1 MRISWRSRKHCCR
14 YKKAKEQ
21 FDEKTKTLQEIFDY
35 TKECLISL
43 GLDTTKMKIIDDI
56 KMFPP
61 YDKNF
66 YEKIKDSFS
75 LDDER
80 DIVWMKFTKKKG
92 HIGVVATSN
101 DINFD
106 MPQDLCDYDKK
117 KDNGKWLYNF
127 SGVLV
132 KYLEEEWNEEY
143 VFVFPLA
150 KQTNHPY
157 TRHMVE
163 KEIGNYLIDK
173 GVPILDYYSHR
184 I

>member
-14 YKKAKEQ
+14 YEKAKEQ
-21 FDEKTKTLQEIFDY
+21 FKEETKTLQEIFDY
-35 TKECLISL
+35 TKECLMSL
-43 GLDTTKMKIIDDI
+43 GLDTTKMKTINDI

-61 YDKNF
+61 YDKKF
-66 YEKIKDSFS
+66 YEKIKEDFS

-106 MPQDLCDYDKK
+106 MPQNLCDYDKK
-117 KDNGKWLYNF
+117 KDNGKWLYSF
-127 SGVLV
+127 SGVLI
-132 KYLEEEWNEEY
+132 KYLGEEWNEEY
-143 VFVFPLA
+143 VFVFPLVKLA
-150 KQTNHPY
+150 NHPY
-157 TRHMVE
+157 TRHKVE

>member
-80 DIVWMKFTKKKG
+80 DIVWMKFTKKKR